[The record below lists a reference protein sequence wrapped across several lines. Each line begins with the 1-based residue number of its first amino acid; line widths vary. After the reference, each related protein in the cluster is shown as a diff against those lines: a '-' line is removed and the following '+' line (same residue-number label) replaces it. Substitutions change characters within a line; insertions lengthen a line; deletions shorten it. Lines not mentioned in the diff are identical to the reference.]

1 MGSFGGVIVII
12 FVLSVLFTLTMN
24 AVLRGSVAGMLGAGV
39 LWILS
44 LVAWIVKHKLSERER
59 EQLEEELRRES
70 AADA

>member
-24 AVLRGSVAGMLGAGV
+24 AVLRGSVAGMFGAGV

-44 LVAWIVKHKLSERER
+44 LVAWIIKHKLSERER

>member
-1 MGSFGGVIVII
+1 MGSFGAVIVIV
-12 FVLSVLFTLTMN
+12 FVFSVLFTLTMN
-24 AVLRGSVAGMLGAGV
+24 AVLRGSVAGMLAAGA

-44 LVAWIVKHKLSERER
+44 LVAWMIKHKLSERER

>member
-1 MGSFGGVIVII
+1 MGSFGAVIVIV
-12 FVLSVLFTLTMN
+12 FVFCVLFTLTMN
-24 AVLRGSVAGMLGAGV
+24 AVLRGSVAGMLAAGA

-44 LVAWIVKHKLSERER
+44 LVAWMIKHKLSERER

>member
-1 MGSFGGVIVII
+1 MGSFGGVIVIV

-24 AVLRGSVAGMLGAGV
+24 AVLRGSVAGMLAAGV

-44 LVAWIVKHKLSERER
+44 LVAWIIKHKLSERER
-59 EQLEEELRRES
+59 EQLEEELRRKS

>member
-24 AVLRGSVAGMLGAGV
+24 AVLRGSVSGMLAAGV

-44 LVAWIVKHKLSERER
+44 LVAWIIKHKLSERER

>member
-1 MGSFGGVIVII
+1 MGSFGGVIVIV

-24 AVLRGSVAGMLGAGV
+24 AVLRGSVIGMLMAGL
-39 LWILS
+39 LWVLS

>member
-24 AVLRGSVAGMLGAGV
+24 AVLRGSVAGMLGAGM

-70 AADA
+70 ATDA